1 MLKEFRDFLMRGNI
15 VDLAVAVVIGA
26 AFGALVKAFV
36 DGILMQLI
44 AAIVGKP
51 SFGGL
56 SFTINGA
63 EFLYGNVLNATITFV
78 AVAAAVFFFV
88 VKPMNALQTRLG
100 RGETEPEAPS
110 ADIALLTEIR
120 DELRAQRAG

>member
-1 MLKEFRDFLMRGNI
+1 MLKEFRDFLMRGNV

-36 DGILMQLI
+36 DGILTQVI
-44 AAIVGKP
+44 AAVFGEP
-51 SFGGL
+51 FFGGL
-56 SFTINGA
+56 SFTLNGA
-63 EFLYGNVLNATITFV
+63 EFLYGSVLNATITFV
-78 AVAAAVFFFV
+78 SVAAAVFFLV
-88 VKPMNALQTRLG
+88 VKPMNALQDRLG
-100 RGETEPEAPS
+100 KEKEDEIA

>member
-1 MLKEFRDFLMRGNI
+1 MLKEFRDFLMRGNV

-26 AFGALVKAFV
+26 AFGRVITAFV

-44 AAIVGKP
+44 AAIIGEP
-51 SFGGL
+51 DFGGL
-56 SFTINGA
+56 SFTLNGA
-63 EFLYGNVLNATITFV
+63 EFMYGLVLNALIVFV
-78 AVAAAVFFFV
+78 AVAAAIFFLV
-88 VKPMNALQTRLG
+88 VKPMNALQDRLG
-100 RGETEPEAPS
+100 TKKEDEVA